1 MPPSNN
7 ILKNNV
13 IVRKA
18 FSKFLSLLLFG
29 FELSEL
35 FLDRQNTVKTQP
47 MQIYSDVSLVQN
59 QSIKN

>member
-1 MPPSNN
+1 MPQSNN

-18 FSKFLSLLLFG
+18 FFNFLSLLLFG

-35 FLDRQNTVKTQP
+35 FLDRLMCSLLTFFAVIQNNFLKQP
-47 MQIYSDVSLVQN
+47 FP
-59 QSIKN
+59 